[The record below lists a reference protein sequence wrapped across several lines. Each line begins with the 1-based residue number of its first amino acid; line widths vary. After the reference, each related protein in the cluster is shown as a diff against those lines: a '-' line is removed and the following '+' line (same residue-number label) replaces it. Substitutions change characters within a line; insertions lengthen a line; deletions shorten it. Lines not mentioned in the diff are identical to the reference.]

1 MTGVTRFSAVF
12 RPPNGP
18 RATEIDPKCLP
29 NVNCRWKLYPHPIFL
44 LSVFEQT
51 YFKMRFEE
59 LHVIGKMTG
68 CGKPCSYRE
77 YKFHGE
83 KLPTSFKSSGDHY
96 IFSLLA
102 QTRHTSIWKEE
113 LLYPPSTMVA
123 EVGGILS
130 LFLGVSFMTIWD
142 GAILVKKYVFALKSF
157 LHESFLRK

>member
-1 MTGVTRFSAVF
+1 M
-12 RPPNGP
+12 
-18 RATEIDPKCLP
+18 
-29 NVNCRWKLYPHPIFL
+29 
-44 LSVFEQT
+44 

-59 LHVIGKMTG
+59 LNVIEKMTG
-68 CGKPCSYRE
+68 CGKPCSYLE

-83 KLPTSFKSSGDHY
+83 KIPTSFKSPGDHY

-142 GAILVKKYVFALKSF
+142 GAAWIRDHIEFVKAVSVKC
-157 LHESFLRK
+157 

>member
-1 MTGVTRFSAVF
+1 M
-12 RPPNGP
+12 
-18 RATEIDPKCLP
+18 
-29 NVNCRWKLYPHPIFL
+29 
-44 LSVFEQT
+44 

-59 LHVIGKMTG
+59 LNVIEKMTG
-68 CGKPCSYRE
+68 CGKPCSYLE

-83 KLPTSFKSSGDHY
+83 KIPTSFKSPGDHY

-102 QTRHTSIWKEE
+102 QTRYTSIWKEE

-142 GAILVKKYVFALKSF
+142 GAILVKKYVFALKSL